1 MIQQAKSTGAVGFR
15 LGFFNQAV
23 RAPLNLFAKRLHNF
37 VARLFAFLLLRAAAS
52 R

>member
-1 MIQQAKSTGAVGFR
+1 MIQQAKSNGPVGFR

-23 RAPLNLFAKRLHNF
+23 RAPLNFIAKRLHNF